1 MGRVPSM
8 LIVGLTGGIGAGKS
22 TVANMFAQL
31 GALTIDAD
39 QLARI
44 AIEPGSSGFDEVV
57 AAFGKEILDGGEIDR
72 QKLGKIVF
80 KDAAKRKQLEA
91 IVHPRVQ
98 ESLAAKIKTLSP
110 GDILIYEIP
119 LLVESGASDRF
130 DYIITVESDIE
141 NRLDRLFERGLDED
155 EAERR
160 ISAQASPAQREAVA
174 NRVIINDGD
183 RADLFAECARIWEA
197 ELNAP
202 RQ

>member
-1 MGRVPSM
+1 M

-39 QLARI
+39 QLARQ
-44 AIEPGSSGFDEVV
+44 AIEPGSIGFDEVV
-57 AAFGKEILDGGEIDR
+57 AEFSPKILTDGDIDR

-80 KDAAKRKQLEA
+80 KDADKRKKLEA
-91 IVHPRVQ
+91 IIHPKVQ
-98 ESLAAKIKTLSP
+98 EALATKIKSLSP
-110 GDILIYEIP
+110 GDVLVYEIP
-119 LLVESGASDRF
+119 LLVETGAGDKF

-141 NRLDRLFERGLDED
+141 NRLDRLFERGMDED

-160 ISAQASPAQREAVA
+160 IAAQASQAQREAVA
-174 NRVIINDGD
+174 DRVIVNDGD
-183 RADLFAECARIWEA
+183 RADLFAECARIWES

-202 RQ
+202 CQ

>member
-1 MGRVPSM
+1 M

-39 QLARI
+39 QLARQ
-44 AIEPGSSGFDEVV
+44 AIEPGSVGFDEVV
-57 AAFGKEILDGGEIDR
+57 AEFSPKILTDGDIDR

-80 KDAAKRKQLEA
+80 KDADKRKKLEA
-91 IVHPRVQ
+91 IIHPKVQ
-98 ESLAAKIKTLSP
+98 EALATRIKSLSP
-110 GDILIYEIP
+110 GDVLVYEIP
-119 LLVESGASDRF
+119 LLVETGAAEKF
-130 DYIITVESDIE
+130 DFIITVESDIE
-141 NRLDRLFERGLDED
+141 NRLDRLFERGMDED

-160 ISAQASPAQREAVA
+160 IAAQASQAQREAVA
-174 NRVIINDGD
+174 DQVIINDGD
-183 RADLFAECARIWEA
+183 RADLFAECARIWES

>member
-1 MGRVPSM
+1 M

-39 QLARI
+39 QLAREV
-44 AIEPGSSGFDEVV
+44 IEPGTIGFDEVLS
-57 AAFGKEILDGGEIDR
+57 AFGDSILTEGDIDR
-72 QKLGKIVF
+72 KKLGKIVF
-80 KDAAKRKQLEA
+80 KDVAKRRELES
-91 IVHPRVQ
+91 IIHPKVQ
-98 ESLAAKIKTLSP
+98 ERLAEKINRLDP

-119 LLVESGASDRF
+119 LLVETGAMEKF

-141 NRLDRLFERGLDED
+141 NRLDRLFERGMDED

-160 ISAQASPAQREAVA
+160 IAAQASQQQRESVA

-183 RADLFAECARIWEA
+183 RAELFGECARIWES
-197 ELNAP
+197 ELNAS

>member
-1 MGRVPSM
+1 M

-39 QLARI
+39 QLAREV
-44 AIEPGSSGFDEVV
+44 IEPGTIGFDEVLS
-57 AAFGKEILDGGEIDR
+57 AFGDSILTEGDIDR
-72 QKLGKIVF
+72 KKLGKIVF
-80 KDAAKRKQLEA
+80 KDIAKRRELES
-91 IVHPRVQ
+91 IIHPKVQ
-98 ESLAAKIKTLSP
+98 ERLAEKINRLDP

-119 LLVESGASDRF
+119 LLVETGAMEKF

-141 NRLDRLFERGLDED
+141 NRLDRLFERGMDED

-160 ISAQASPAQREAVA
+160 IAAQASQEQRETVA

-183 RADLFAECARIWEA
+183 RAELFGECARIWES
-197 ELNAP
+197 ELNAS

>member
-1 MGRVPSM
+1 M
-8 LIVGLTGGIGAGKS
+8 GLTGGIGAGKS

-39 QLARI
+39 QLARL
-44 AIEPGSSGFDEVV
+44 AIEPGSTGFDEVV
-57 AAFGKEILDGGEIDR
+57 AEFSTKILTDGDIDR

-80 KDAAKRKQLEA
+80 KDAEKRKKLEA

-98 ESLAAKIKTLSP
+98 EALAQRIKSLSP
-110 GDILIYEIP
+110 GDVLVYEIP
-119 LLVESGASDRF
+119 LLVETGAAEKF

-141 NRLDRLFERGLDED
+141 NRLDRLFERGMDEE

-160 ISAQASPAQREAVA
+160 IAAQASQAQREAVA
-174 NRVIINDGD
+174 DRVIINDGD
-183 RADLFAECARIWEA
+183 RAELFAECARIWEN

-202 RQ
+202 RK

>member
-1 MGRVPSM
+1 MY
-8 LIVGLTGGIGAGKS
+8 IVGLTGGIGAGKS

-39 QLARI
+39 QLARQ
-44 AIEPGSSGFDEVV
+44 AIERGSVGFDEVV
-57 AAFGKEILDGGEIDR
+57 AEFSPKILTDGDIDR

-80 KDAAKRKQLEA
+80 KDADKRKKLEA
-91 IVHPRVQ
+91 IIHPKVQ
-98 ESLAAKIKTLSP
+98 EALASKIKSLSP
-110 GDILIYEIP
+110 GDVLVYEIP
-119 LLVESGASDRF
+119 LLVETGAAEKF

-141 NRLDRLFERGLDED
+141 NRLDRLFERGMDED

-160 ISAQASPAQREAVA
+160 IAAQASQAQREAVA
-174 NRVIINDGD
+174 DRVIVNDGD
-183 RADLFAECARIWEA
+183 RADLFAECARIWES

>member
-1 MGRVPSM
+1 M

-57 AAFGKEILDGGEIDR
+57 AAFGKEILTEGDIDR

-119 LLVESGASDRF
+119 LRVESGAADRF

-160 ISAQASPAQREAVA
+160 IAAQASSAQREAVA
-174 NRVIINDGD
+174 DRVIINDGD

>member
-1 MGRVPSM
+1 M

-39 QLARI
+39 ELARQ

-57 AAFGKEILDGGEIDR
+57 AVFGEEILSDGDIDR

-80 KDAAKRKQLEA
+80 KDGAKRKQLEA

-98 ESLAAKIKTLSP
+98 EALATKIKTLSP

-119 LLVESGASDRF
+119 LLVETGAAPKF

-141 NRLDRLFERGLDED
+141 NRLDRLFERGMDED

-160 ISAQASPAQREAVA
+160 IAAQATPAQREAVA
-174 NRVIINDGD
+174 NRVITNDGD

>member
-1 MGRVPSM
+1 M

-57 AAFGKEILDGGEIDR
+57 AEFSSKILTEGDIDR

-80 KDAAKRKQLEA
+80 KDADKRKKLEA
-91 IVHPRVQ
+91 IIHPRVQ
-98 ESLAAKIKTLSP
+98 EALAQKIKSLSP
-110 GDILIYEIP
+110 GDVLVYEIP
-119 LLVESGASDRF
+119 LLVETRAAEKF
-130 DYIITVESDIE
+130 DFIITVESDIE
-141 NRLDRLFERGLDED
+141 NRLDRLFERGMDED

-160 ISAQASPAQREAVA
+160 IAAQASQAQREAVA
-174 NRVIINDGD
+174 DRVIVNDGD
-183 RADLFAECARIWEA
+183 RADLFAECARIWES
-197 ELNAP
+197 ELSAP
-202 RQ
+202 GQ

>member
-1 MGRVPSM
+1 M

-39 QLARI
+39 QLARL
-44 AIEPGSSGFDEVV
+44 AIEPGSTGFDEVV
-57 AAFGKEILDGGEIDR
+57 AEFSTKILADGDIDR

-80 KDAAKRKQLEA
+80 KDAEKRKRLEA
-91 IVHPRVQ
+91 IIHPRVQ
-98 ESLAAKIKTLSP
+98 EALAQRIKSLSP
-110 GDILIYEIP
+110 GDVLVYEIP
-119 LLVESGASDRF
+119 LLVETGAAEKF

-141 NRLDRLFERGLDED
+141 NRLDRLFERGMDED

-160 ISAQASPAQREAVA
+160 IAAQASQAQREAVA
-174 NRVIINDGD
+174 DRVIINDGD
-183 RADLFAECARIWEA
+183 RAELFAECARIWEN

-202 RQ
+202 RK

>member
-1 MGRVPSM
+1 M

-39 QLARI
+39 QLARE
-44 AIEPGSSGFDEVV
+44 AIEPGTTGFDEVV
-57 AAFGKEILDGGEIDR
+57 SEFSSKVLKDGDIDR
-72 QKLGKIVF
+72 QKLGTIVF
-80 KDAAKRKQLEA
+80 KDSEKRKKLEA
-91 IVHPRVQ
+91 IIHPRVQ
-98 ESLAAKIKTLSP
+98 EALAMKIKSLSP

-119 LLVESGASDRF
+119 LLVETGAADKF

-160 ISAQASPAQREAVA
+160 IAAQASQAQR
-174 NRVIINDGD
+174 
-183 RADLFAECARIWEA
+183 
-197 ELNAP
+197 
-202 RQ
+202 

>member
-1 MGRVPSM
+1 M

-39 QLARI
+39 QLARQ

-57 AAFGKEILDGGEIDR
+57 AAFGEEIVADGDIDR

-98 ESLAAKIKTLSP
+98 EALAAKIKTLSP

-119 LLVESGASDRF
+119 LLVESGAADRF

-160 ISAQASPAQREAVA
+160 IAAQATPAQREAVA
-174 NRVIINDGD
+174 NRVIINDGV

>member
-1 MGRVPSM
+1 M

-39 QLARI
+39 QLARQ
-44 AIEPGSSGFDEVV
+44 AIEPGTSGFNEVI
-57 AAFGKEILDGGEIDR
+57 AEFSTKILKDGEIDR
-72 QKLGKIVF
+72 QKLGQIVF
-80 KDAAKRKQLEA
+80 RDPVKRKRLES
-91 IVHPRVQ
+91 IIHPRVQ
-98 ESLAAKIKTLSP
+98 EALATKIKSLSP

-119 LLVESGASDRF
+119 LLVETGAAEKF

-160 ISAQASPAQREAVA
+160 IAAQASQAQREAVA
-174 NRVIINDGD
+174 DRVIVNDGD
-183 RADLFAECARIWEA
+183 RAELFAECVRIWES

>member
-1 MGRVPSM
+1 M

-39 QLARI
+39 QLARL
-44 AIEPGSSGFDEVV
+44 AIEPGSTGFDEVV
-57 AAFGKEILDGGEIDR
+57 AEFSTKILTDGDIDR

-80 KDAAKRKQLEA
+80 KDAEKRKKLEA
-91 IVHPRVQ
+91 IIHPRVQ
-98 ESLAAKIKTLSP
+98 EALAQRIKSLSP
-110 GDILIYEIP
+110 GDVLVYEIP
-119 LLVESGASDRF
+119 LLVETGATEKF

-141 NRLDRLFERGLDED
+141 NRLDRLFERGMDED

-160 ISAQASPAQREAVA
+160 IAAQASQAQREAVA
-174 NRVIINDGD
+174 DRVIINDGD
-183 RADLFAECARIWEA
+183 RAELFAECARIWEN

>member
-1 MGRVPSM
+1 M

-39 QLARI
+39 QLARQ
-44 AIEPGSSGFDEVV
+44 AIEPGSIGFDEVV
-57 AAFGKEILDGGEIDR
+57 AEFSPKILTDGDIDR

-80 KDAAKRKQLEA
+80 KDSDKRKKLEA
-91 IVHPRVQ
+91 IIHPKVQ
-98 ESLAAKIKTLSP
+98 EALATKIKSLSP
-110 GDILIYEIP
+110 GDVLVYEIP
-119 LLVESGASDRF
+119 LLVETGAAEKF
-130 DYIITVESDIE
+130 DFIITVESDIE
-141 NRLDRLFERGLDED
+141 NRLDRLFERGMDED

-160 ISAQASPAQREAVA
+160 IAAQASQAQREAVA
-174 NRVIINDGD
+174 DRVIVNDGD
-183 RADLFAECARIWEA
+183 RADLFAECARIWES

>member
-1 MGRVPSM
+1 M

-39 QLARI
+39 QLARQ
-44 AIEPGSSGFDEVV
+44 AIEPGSTGFDEVV
-57 AAFGKEILDGGEIDR
+57 AEFSPKILTDGDIDR

-80 KDAAKRKQLEA
+80 KDADKRKKLEA
-91 IVHPRVQ
+91 IIHPKVQ
-98 ESLAAKIKTLSP
+98 EALASKIKSLSP
-110 GDILIYEIP
+110 GDVLVYEIP
-119 LLVESGASDRF
+119 LLVETGAANKF

-141 NRLDRLFERGLDED
+141 NRLDRLFERGMDED

-160 ISAQASPAQREAVA
+160 IAAQASQAQREAVA
-174 NRVIINDGD
+174 DRVIINDGD
-183 RADLFAECARIWEA
+183 RADLFAECARMWES

>member
-1 MGRVPSM
+1 M

-39 QLARI
+39 QLARE
-44 AIEPGSSGFDEVV
+44 AIEPGSTGFDEVV
-57 AAFGKEILDGGEIDR
+57 TEFSTKILTDGDIDR

-80 KDAAKRKQLEA
+80 KDSDKRKKLEA
-91 IVHPRVQ
+91 IIHPRVQ
-98 ESLAAKIKTLSP
+98 AALAQKIKTLSP
-110 GDILIYEIP
+110 GDVLVYEIP
-119 LLVESGASDRF
+119 LLVETNAAEKF

-141 NRLDRLFERGLDED
+141 NRLDRLFERGMDED

-160 ISAQASPAQREAVA
+160 IAAQTSQAQREAVA
-174 NRVIINDGD
+174 DRVIINDGD
-183 RADLFAECARIWEA
+183 RAELFAECARIWEN

>member
-1 MGRVPSM
+1 M

-39 QLARI
+39 QLARQ
-44 AIEPGSSGFDEVV
+44 AIEPGSIGFDEVV
-57 AAFGKEILDGGEIDR
+57 AEFSPKILTDGDIDR

-80 KDAAKRKQLEA
+80 KDADKRKKLEA
-91 IVHPRVQ
+91 IIHPKVQ
-98 ESLAAKIKTLSP
+98 EALATKIKSLSP
-110 GDILIYEIP
+110 GDVLVYEIP
-119 LLVESGASDRF
+119 LLVETGAAEKF

-141 NRLDRLFERGLDED
+141 SRLDRLFERGMDED

-160 ISAQASPAQREAVA
+160 IAAQASQAQREAVA
-174 NRVIINDGD
+174 DRVIVNDGD
-183 RADLFAECARIWEA
+183 RADLFAECARIWEN

>member
-1 MGRVPSM
+1 M

-39 QLARI
+39 QLARQ

-57 AAFGKEILDGGEIDR
+57 AVFGKEILSDGDIDR

-80 KDAAKRKQLEA
+80 KDGAKRKQLEA

-98 ESLAAKIKTLSP
+98 EALASKIKTLSP

-119 LLVESGASDRF
+119 LLVETGAAPKF

-141 NRLDRLFERGLDED
+141 NRLDRLFERGMDED

-160 ISAQASPAQREAVA
+160 IAAQATPAQREAVA
-174 NRVIINDGD
+174 HRVIVNDGD
-183 RADLFAECARIWEA
+183 RAELFAECARIWEA

>member
-1 MGRVPSM
+1 M

-39 QLARI
+39 QLARQ
-44 AIEPGSSGFDEVV
+44 AIEPGSSGFAEVV
-57 AAFGKEILDGGEIDR
+57 AEFSPKILTDGDIDR

-80 KDAAKRKQLEA
+80 KDADKRKKLEA
-91 IVHPRVQ
+91 IIHPRVQ
-98 ESLAAKIKTLSP
+98 EALAQKIKSLSP
-110 GDILIYEIP
+110 GDVLVYEIP
-119 LLVESGASDRF
+119 LLVETGAAEKF
-130 DYIITVESDIE
+130 DFIITVESDIE
-141 NRLDRLFERGLDED
+141 NRLDRLFERGMDED

-160 ISAQASPAQREAVA
+160 IAAQASQAQREAVA

-183 RADLFAECARIWEA
+183 RADLFAECARIWES
-197 ELNAP
+197 ELSAP

>member
-1 MGRVPSM
+1 VLGVDPLEPSGA
-8 LIVGLTGGIGAGKS
+8 ILTQNIKVFINGEIQ
-22 TVANMFAQL
+22 TVIQDYIYN
-31 GALTIDAD
+31 GTTKVVTINYDILTEGD
-39 QLARI
+39 
-44 AIEPGSSGFDEVV
+44 
-57 AAFGKEILDGGEIDR
+57 IDR

-80 KDAAKRKQLEA
+80 KDASKRKQLEA

-98 ESLAAKIKTLSP
+98 EALAAKIRTLSP

-119 LLVESGASDRF
+119 LLVESGAADRF

-160 ISAQASPAQREAVA
+160 IAAQASPAQREAVA
-174 NRVIINDGD
+174 DRVIINDGD